1 MLNMCGGNGD
11 SHYPMGQNL
20 ITRPLLKAQ
29 LVYWERRLCICSTCK
44 PVEPSF
50 CLEVPKSL

>member
-11 SHYPMGQNL
+11 SHCPMGQNL

-29 LVYWERRLCICSTCK
+29 VVYWEHRLCICSTCK

-50 CLEVPKSL
+50 CLEAPKSL